1 MSASP
6 EAAREGSAAAIPG
19 PDSSAPGR
27 GRASSVPTSLTELP
41 LTPAPVTEGDRI
53 ERARNAL
60 LQAAAKAQRGLTG
73 PSLWHS
79 PPVSLEDARTSHH
92 AAAGHWEAAIL
103 QGLRLSWGY
112 GVHLPAKGAGH
123 LLDWLTSSPVITV
136 SALLIY
142 TACHYW
148 LLHWLPWF

>member
-1 MSASP
+1 VQEEVPSETAKSDSKVQVG
-6 EAAREGSAAAIPG
+6 ARARETTPSAAI
-19 PDSSAPGR
+19 
-27 GRASSVPTSLTELP
+27 ASLPASL
-41 LTPAPVTEGDRI
+41 TEGDRI
-53 ERARNAL
+53 AQARAAAL
-60 LQAAAKAQRGLTG
+60 LLGTRIQRHLSG
-73 PSLWHS
+73 PSLWHQA
-79 PPVSLEDARTSHH
+79 PKSLEEARAHH
-92 AAAGHWEAAIL
+92 HGAAGHWEAQLL